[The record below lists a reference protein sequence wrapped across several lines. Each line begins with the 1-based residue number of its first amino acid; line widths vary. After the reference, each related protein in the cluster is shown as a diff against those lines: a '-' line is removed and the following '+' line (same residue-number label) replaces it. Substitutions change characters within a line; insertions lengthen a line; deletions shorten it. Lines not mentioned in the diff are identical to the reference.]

1 MLTMDK
7 KENDWLKDFVSQNRK
22 EFDRHRP
29 DKNLWSRINDRVEN
43 EQTTADKPGSPGM
56 WRKLA
61 AAIIILFAL
70 YGGTSLVYDLIP
82 EKNQQQTAIAPIQ
95 NGQLKELYEVKTY
108 YSSQINNKVNQL
120 EEYCGQY
127 PDICKEMSEEI
138 KSMNAELS
146 GLKKDLRDNADNKEV
161 LEAMIRNYRIKLQI
175 MENLL
180 ENVKRIESYENNESP
195 KTKNL

>member
-1 MLTMDK
+1 MDK
-7 KENDWLKDFVSQNRK
+7 KENDWLKDFVSQTRK
-22 EFDRHRP
+22 DFDRHRP

-43 EQTTADKPGSPGM
+43 EQTTAYKPGSPGM

-138 KSMNAELS
+138 NSMNAELS

>member
-1 MLTMDK
+1 MDK
-7 KENDWLKDFVSQNRK
+7 KENDWLKDFVSQNHT

-29 DKNLWSRINDRVEN
+29 DKNLWSRINDTAKN
-43 EQTTADKPGSPGM
+43 NQTTENTPGSPGM